1 MKSNLATADGKG
13 VVQIEDRVDAHVD
26 DVWAALTDRERLA
39 VWLGEFDCE
48 LGPGGRYHA
57 RYHASGWEGDAR
69 IEVFDPP
76 HRLLARTQNGTW
88 EVMLADD
95 GDATV
100 VTWEQRGTPAEH
112 LAAYG
117 VGIQIHVRGS
127 RRLRRRARHRPQRS
141 GHALRSAAC
150 YARRISVI
158 PSRTDR
164 ITCTDRGSAAT
175 CSLKR
180 TMSALPSS
188 TRPSASVLS
197 AAIRPCS
204 ESRGSTAS

>member
-26 DVWAALTDRERLA
+26 DVWAAITDRERLA

-100 VTWEQRGTPAEH
+100 VTWEQRGMPVEH

-117 VGIQIHVRGS
+117 VGIQIHVEDLAAYVAGRDIDHSEAGT
-127 RRLRRRARHRPQRS
+127 RFEALLAMRA
-141 GHALRSAAC
+141 
-150 YARRISVI
+150 
-158 PSRTDR
+158 
-164 ITCTDRGSAAT
+164 GSA
-175 CSLKR
+175 
-180 TMSALPSS
+180 
-188 TRPSASVLS
+188 
-197 AAIRPCS
+197 
-204 ESRGSTAS
+204 